1 MNTRLDPTALLPTL
15 ADIEAAAEV
24 VYRDFAATPQYRW
37 GLLSQRLG
45 TDCWLKHENH
55 TPVGAFKIRGGLT
68 YFDQLAQRG
77 ALPSEVISA
86 TRGNHGQSMGWAARR
101 HGVACTI
108 VVPRGNSVEKNAAMR
123 ALGVTLIEHGD
134 DFQEAREHAIQL
146 AAQRGAHMV
155 PSFHPDLLRGVST
168 YWWEFLRAVPQLDV
182 VYVPIGQG
190 SGACSAIAAKLALR
204 HPVRVVGVVSS
215 HATTYADS
223 LAAGSVIE
231 APVTTQ
237 LADGMACR
245 VADPEALAVM
255 APHIDHIVQVSD
267 AEVAAAMRALFTD
280 THNVAEGAGA
290 AALAAALQE
299 RDQLQGLHVGL
310 ALTGGRPLF
319 WPQSAAWDPSTSCA
333 PARPRLAQMT
343 MTCSARA
350 GANRPCAWANTGERG
365 GWRSTPSSPARC
377 AATRKR
383 WKALPKACRPCPK
396 CFNCRAS
403 TNTTAMHSSRPST
416 RSRWAKPIRPSCT
429 ARTFASCATRWRSGW
444 RASSARRACRRG
456 TNFLLACALRSTM
469 CATTTRATTCC
480 W

>member
-1 MNTRLDPTALLPTL
+1 MTNPLLPTL
-15 ADIEAAAEV
+15 ADIEAAAQV

-68 YFDQLAQRG
+68 YFDQLARHG
-77 ALPSEVISA
+77 ALPTEVISA

-123 ALGVTLIEHGD
+123 ALGVTLIEHGE
-134 DFQEAREHAIQL
+134 DFQEAREHAIAL

-155 PSFHPDLLRGVST
+155 PSFHTDLLRGVST

-182 VYVPIGQG
+182 AYVPIGQG
-190 SGACSAIAAKLALR
+190 SGACSAIAAKMALG
-204 HPVRVVGVVSS
+204 HKVRIVGVVSR

-223 LAAGSVIE
+223 VAAGRVVE
-231 APVTTQ
+231 APVTTR

-245 VADPEALAVM
+245 VADQQALDII

-267 AEVAAAMRALFTD
+267 DEVAAAMRALFTD

-299 RDQLQGLHVGL
+299 RSQLRGQAVGL
-310 ALTGGRPLF
+310 ALTGGNVD
-319 WPQSAAWDPSTSCA
+319 AAVFSKVLQD
-333 PARPRLAQMT
+333 
-343 MTCSARA
+343 
-350 GANRPCAWANTGERG
+350 
-365 GWRSTPSSPARC
+365 
-377 AATRKR
+377 
-383 WKALPKACRPCPK
+383 
-396 CFNCRAS
+396 
-403 TNTTAMHSSRPST
+403 
-416 RSRWAKPIRPSCT
+416 
-429 ARTFASCATRWRSGW
+429 
-444 RASSARRACRRG
+444 
-456 TNFLLACALRSTM
+456 
-469 CATTTRATTCC
+469 
-480 W
+480 